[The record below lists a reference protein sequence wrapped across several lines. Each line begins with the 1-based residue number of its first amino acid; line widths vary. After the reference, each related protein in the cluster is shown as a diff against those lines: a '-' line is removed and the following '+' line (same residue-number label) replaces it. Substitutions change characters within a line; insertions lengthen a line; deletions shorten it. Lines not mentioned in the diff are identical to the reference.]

1 MTSYEDDVHAYLG
14 GQRWFAGKGRPYR
27 VVGSSRLGWLSSAGA
42 EPAVRVELVEVEY
55 DGGERATYQLPLAY
69 YAEDQGRLSHALV
82 GRWDDTDLGNVAAY
96 DALHDRFATTWL
108 LEGLDAAR
116 QTPDMSFFRLP
127 GAQFPLGEPS
137 LLLTAEQSN
146 SSVIFGE
153 EALLKVFRKVE
164 NGRNPD
170 IEIHAAL
177 TAHGATN
184 VAPLLGWVEARWQD
198 ADGEAHDVD
207 LAMAQTFL
215 RTATNGWELAL
226 TSVRDLF
233 AEGDL
238 HADEVGGD
246 FAAEA
251 HRLGVVTGQIHA
263 ELATLLPTERWGR
276 DQVSAVTAGMRA
288 RLARAVDTVPPLA
301 ERAPLIEAVYERLSL
316 TCDDLPVQRVHG
328 DLHLGQS
335 MRTVDGWKL
344 LDFEGEPARPLAQRT
359 AMDSPLRDV
368 AGMLRSFD
376 YAAHTLVLDH
386 APQPQIEF
394 RAVEWVTRNS
404 SAFCDGY
411 AEVSSDPRAERA
423 LLRAYE
429 LDKVVYEAAYE
440 HQNRPSWLPIPLGAL
455 DRMLAELARNDV
467 A

>member
-27 VVGSSRLGWLSSAGA
+27 VVASSRLGWLSSAGA

-55 DGGERATYQLPLAY
+55 DGGGRATYQLPLAY
-69 YAEDQGRLSHALV
+69 YAEDQERLAHALV
-82 GRWDDTDLGNVAAY
+82 GRWDDPDLGGVVVY
-96 DALHDRFATTWL
+96 DALHDRLATTWWL
-108 LEGLDAAR
+108 DGLDAAR
-116 QTPDMSFFRLP
+116 ETSDRSFSRLP
-127 GAQFPLGEPS
+127 EAQFPLGEPS

-170 IEIHAAL
+170 VEIHAAL
-177 TAHGATN
+177 TADGCTD
-184 VAPLLGWVEARWQD
+184 VAPLLGWVEARWRD
-198 ADGEAHDVD
+198 ESGAEHDVD

-251 HRLGVVTGQIHA
+251 HRLGMVTAHIHA

-276 DQVSAVTAGMRA
+276 DQVGAVAKGMLA
-288 RLARAVDTVPPLA
+288 RLASAVEKVPALA
-301 ERAPLIEAVYERLSL
+301 ERAPVIEAVYDRLSL
-316 TCDDLPVQRVHG
+316 TCDELPVQRIHG

-344 LDFEGEPARPLAQRT
+344 LDFEGEPARPLAERT
-359 AMDSPLRDV
+359 ALDSPLRDV
-368 AGMLRSFD
+368 AGMLRSLD
-376 YAAHTLVLDH
+376 YAAHTLGLDH
-386 APQPQIEF
+386 APRPQIQY

-429 LDKVVYEAAYE
+429 LDKAVYEAAYE
-440 HQNRPSWLPIPLGAL
+440 QLNRPSWVPIPLGAL
-455 DRMLAELARNDV
+455 DRMLSEPVGNDSR
-467 A
+467 